1 MESGKIPTEFS
12 GYKMLLVTDFHS
24 AEFGID
30 NSRLVRKIKEVN
42 PDVVLLGGDM
52 VNSQEDDGAVFL
64 SLCDRIAS
72 DFETYYIFGNHELI
86 QGEDFCH
93 SLESK
98 LQNVGVNCLNNK
110 STTLKKGNSEISL
123 YGLWFNLRYY
133 QSADA
138 EEKYDFEISSAET
151 LLGKS
156 SDGFNILLTHSPTYF
171 DTYSEWGADLTL
183 AGHMHGGMIRLPF
196 SGGVFSPEKDF
207 FPEYDAGLFENGENK
222 MIVSRG
228 LGNGH
233 AGFRVFNPPEI
244 VIIELKSD

>member
-1 MESGKIPTEFS
+1 
-12 GYKMLLVTDFHS
+12 MLLVTDFHS

-30 NSRLVRKIKEVN
+30 NSRLVRKIEEVN

-52 VNSQEDDGAVFL
+52 VNSQEDDGSSL
-64 SLCDRIAS
+64 LMLCDGIAQK
-72 DFETYYIFGNHELI
+72 FETYYIFGNHELI

-98 LQNVGVNCLNNK
+98 LQNLGVNCINNK
-110 STTLKKGNSEISL
+110 STTLKKGNSQISL

-133 QSADA
+133 QSANAEKKYYFEEQSA
-138 EEKYDFEISSAET
+138 EE
-151 LLGKS
+151 LLGHS
-156 SDGFNILLTHSPTYF
+156 SSNFNILLTHSPTYF

-196 SGGVFSPEKDF
+196 LGGVFSPEKDF
-207 FPEYDAGLFENGENK
+207 FPEYDAGLFEKGGNK

-233 AGFRVFNPPEI
+233 AGFRVFNSPEI
-244 VIIELKSD
+244 VIVELKSN